1 MATTVA
7 FTRKGREIVA
17 GRLTGAGSPSQ
28 TEPKNLG
35 WGTGAG
41 TANATDIAPFTEAAE
56 ARVAGTSSL
65 VTTTTASDTYQVA
78 ATLTSASNQT
88 ITETFLSDST
98 TKAPSTTLS
107 AAIVSTSA
115 TSISVTSASGFPG
128 SGNYDIMIES
138 EAMTVTGG
146 QGTTTWTVTRN
157 VNGTTAATHL
167 ISSVVTGGNTP
178 GSSAVTGGSLLIHAS
193 FTGLALNNG
202 DSLTATTKL
211 SFS

>member
-7 FTRKGREIVA
+7 FTRTGRTIVA
-17 GRLTGAGSPSQ
+17 GRLTGAGAPSQ
-28 TEPKNLG
+28 AEPKNLG
-35 WGTGAG
+35 WGTGSG

-65 VTTTTASDTYQVA
+65 VTTTTTSDTYQVVG
-78 ATLTSASNQT
+78 TITSSSNQT
-88 ITETFLSDST
+88 ITETFLADST

-107 AAIVSTSA
+107 AAITTTTG

-128 SGNYDIMIES
+128 SGNYDIMIDS
-138 EAMTVTGG
+138 ECMTVTAG

-157 VNGTTAATHL
+157 VNGSTAATH
-167 ISSVVTGGNTP
+167 SSGAVVTGGNTP
-178 GSSAVTGGSLLIHAS
+178 GSTAVSGGSVLIHAS
-193 FTGLALNNG
+193 FTGLALNSG
-202 DSLTATTKL
+202 DSLSATTKL